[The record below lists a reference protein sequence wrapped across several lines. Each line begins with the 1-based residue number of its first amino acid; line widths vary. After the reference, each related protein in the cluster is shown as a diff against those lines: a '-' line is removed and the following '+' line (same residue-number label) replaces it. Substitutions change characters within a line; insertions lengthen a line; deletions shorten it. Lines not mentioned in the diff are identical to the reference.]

1 MDWVVAPVD
10 QVFPVAD
17 DEVSVTLAPLQKVVG
32 PEAVMVGKLPAKV
45 AVIVWFAFTLLKV

>member
-1 MDWVVAPVD
+1 MDCVVAPFD
-10 QVFPVAD
+10 QRFPVAD